1 MVSLGRSGRILP
13 GLFILG
19 VLLFLAVLTAGCTQQ
34 TVTPPVTTPA
44 PSGMANPASV
54 YCRQVGGTTDIKK
67 DASGGE
73 YGMCTFDNG
82 TSCEEWALFRSEGCN
97 TGVTGATQTAYS
109 GQVIPVS
116 GIASQPAQPGITN
129 PGSGISTPPVNTPEP
144 SGIANP
150 ASVYCRQVG
159 GTTDIKKDASGGEY
173 GMCTFDNGTSCEEWA
188 LFRSEGCKAGVD
200 VATTPADGKKMVTF
214 TEADDGKTSDI
225 AQGTKFAV
233 QLKENP
239 TTGFQW
245 NVTQSAG
252 LSLVSDDYQ
261 VNPHAEGMVGVGG
274 THTWIILAKDT
285 GVQKFSGVY
294 RRSWEPVTGN
304 ETAYSVN
311 INVVKISG

>member
-1 MVSLGRSGRILP
+1 MVSSGCSGRLLP

-19 VLLFLAVLTAGCTQQ
+19 VLLLLAVLTAGCTQQ
-34 TVTPPVTTPA
+34 TVTPPATTPA

-82 TSCEEWALFRSEGCN
+82 TSCEEWALFRSEGC
-97 TGVTGATQTAYS
+97 
-109 GQVIPVS
+109 
-116 GIASQPAQPGITN
+116 
-129 PGSGISTPPVNTPEP
+129 
-144 SGIANP
+144 
-150 ASVYCRQVG
+150 
-159 GTTDIKKDASGGEY
+159 
-173 GMCTFDNGTSCEEWA
+173 
-188 LFRSEGCKAGVD
+188 KAGVS
-200 VATTPADGKKMVTF
+200 AADDKKMVTF
-214 TEADDGKTSDI
+214 TEADNGKTSDI

-261 VNPHAEGMVGVGG
+261 INPHTEGMAGVGG
-274 THTWIILAKDT
+274 IHTWIVLAKDM
-285 GVQKFSGVY
+285 GVQKVSGVY
-294 RRSWEPVTGN
+294 RRSWEPVTGT
-304 ETAYSVN
+304 ETSFVVN